1 MLQWLEQMPPA
12 AEELVRRAQG
22 LKEEGNELHIN
33 KQYEAAVAKYAEA
46 KENLTTVLA
55 WPKAA
60 SLTRSCSLNQASC
73 YIQLQ
78 DWTKVEEICSSVL
91 STEAFNLKA
100 LYRRGL
106 AYKRQAEN
114 IKTELTDEPSSA
126 GGGQENASSR
136 AKSLLELAYKD
147 VGAAH
152 KLDAGDTLVEE
163 TLKEVKDAMEA
174 LSLDWSSI
182 PIPVPSPQMPVNG
195 ATGPQGGAGAKWQ
208 GHAGMTAAEARNIAL
223 AQAVW
228 KNTSAV
234 REGASALAR
243 LNSSMLVDV
252 FGSLMSDGKNLYVC
266 MCTCTCTYA
275 VWAHTAALPY
285 VCVCVCMYV
294 CLYVVLAHTV
304 FALRARTYA

>member
-228 KNTSAV
+228 I
-234 REGASALAR
+234 
-243 LNSSMLVDV
+243 
-252 FGSLMSDGKNLYVC
+252 C
-266 MCTCTCTYA
+266 
-275 VWAHTAALPY
+275 
-285 VCVCVCMYV
+285 
-294 CLYVVLAHTV
+294 
-304 FALRARTYA
+304 